1 MIRANIA
8 DKWQSPTGSMILP
21 ERLRQ
26 CQIRDK
32 GITRTE
38 MFEIMLIG
46 LSQQSDKLV
55 FVGLSPELT
64 VDS

>member
-1 MIRANIA
+1 
-8 DKWQSPTGSMILP
+8 MILP